1 MIVRVVRLTLSEE
14 NVSAFEEVFRTHQ
27 AAIAAQPG
35 CMGVEMLSDPNDKC
49 IRGTLSRWRSEEDL
63 NAYRGSELFGEV
75 WPVTKSLFAAK
86 PEVWSYEVIE
96 RS

>member
-27 AAIAAQPG
+27 DAIASQPG
-35 CMGVEMLSDPNDKC
+35 CMGVEMLSDPDDNC

-63 NAYRGSELFGEV
+63 NAYRASSLFGEV
-75 WPVTKSLFAAK
+75 WTVTKSLFAAK
-86 PEVWSYEVIE
+86 PVVWTYEVLE

>member
-27 AAIAAQPG
+27 DAIASQPG
-35 CMGVEMLSDPNDKC
+35 CIGVEMLSDPDNNC
-49 IRGTLSRWRSEEDL
+49 IRGTLSRWRLEEDL
-63 NAYRGSELFGEV
+63 NAYRASSLFGEV
-75 WPVTKSLFAAK
+75 WPVTKSLLAAK
-86 PEVWSYEVIE
+86 PEVWSYEVLE

>member
-1 MIVRVVRLTLSEE
+1 MIVRVVRLSLSEE

-27 AAIAAQPG
+27 DAIASQPG
-35 CMGVEMLSDPNDKC
+35 CMGVEMLSDPNDNC

-63 NAYRGSELFGEV
+63 NAYRASSLFGEV
-75 WPVTKSLFAAK
+75 WPVTKTLFAAK

>member
-1 MIVRVVRLTLSEE
+1 MVRLTLSEE
-14 NVSAFEEVFRTHQ
+14 NVSAFEEVFRTYQ
-27 AAIAAQPG
+27 DAISSQPG
-35 CMGVEMLSDPNDKC
+35 CMGVEMLSDPDDNC

-63 NAYRGSELFGEV
+63 NAYRASSLFGQV

-86 PEVWSYEVIE
+86 PEVWSYEVLE

>member
-27 AAIAAQPG
+27 DAIASQPG
-35 CMGVEMLSDPNDKC
+35 CMGVEMLSDPDDNC
-49 IRGTLSRWRSEEDL
+49 IRGTLSRWRSAEDL
-63 NAYRGSELFGEV
+63 NAYRASSLFGEV

-86 PEVWSYEVIE
+86 PEVWSYEVLE

>member
-27 AAIAAQPG
+27 DAIASQPG
-35 CMGVEMLSDPNDKC
+35 CMGVEMLSDPDDNC
-49 IRGTLSRWRSEEDL
+49 ILGTLSRWRSKEDL
-63 NAYRGSELFGEV
+63 NAYRASSLFGEV

-86 PEVWSYEVIE
+86 PEVWSYEVLE

>member
-27 AAIAAQPG
+27 DAIASQPG
-35 CMGVEMLSDPNDKC
+35 CMGVEMLSDPNDNC
-49 IRGTLSRWRSEEDL
+49 IRGTLSRWSSEEDL
-63 NAYRGSELFGEV
+63 NAYRASSLFGEV

-86 PEVWSYEVIE
+86 PEVWSYEVLE

>member
-27 AAIAAQPG
+27 DAIASQPG
-35 CMGVEMLSDPNDKC
+35 CMGVEMLSDPDDNS

-63 NAYRGSELFGEV
+63 NAYRASSLFGEV

-86 PEVWSYEVIE
+86 PEVWSYEVLE

>member
-14 NVSAFEEVFRTHQ
+14 NVSAFEAVFRTHQ
-27 AAIAAQPG
+27 DAIASQPG
-35 CMGVEMLSDPNDKC
+35 CMGVEMLSDPDDNC

-63 NAYRGSELFGEV
+63 SAYRASSLFGEV
-75 WPVTKSLFAAK
+75 WPITKSLFAAK
-86 PEVWSYEVIE
+86 PEVWSYEVLE

>member
-1 MIVRVVRLTLSEE
+1 MIVRVVRLTLSVE

-35 CMGVEMLSDPNDKC
+35 CLGVEMLSDPNDQC
-49 IRGTLSRWRSEEDL
+49 IRGTLSRWRSEHDL
-63 NAYRGSELFGEV
+63 NVYRASALFGEV
-75 WPVTKSLFAAK
+75 WPVTKTLFAAK

>member
-1 MIVRVVRLTLSEE
+1 MIVRVVRLTLCEE

-27 AAIAAQPG
+27 DAIASQPG
-35 CMGVEMLSDPNDKC
+35 CMGVEMLSDPADNC

-63 NAYRGSELFGEV
+63 NAYRASSLFGEV

-86 PEVWSYEVIE
+86 PEVWSYEVLE